1 MGSGLLFLWPLK
13 LEGEHMEQEWI
24 SDCCGEPQ
32 DEKFGFNDF
41 LTYQPIG
48 ICSKCKEHVSFSK
61 SQEGEE

>member
-1 MGSGLLFLWPLK
+1 
-13 LEGEHMEQEWI
+13 MEQEWI